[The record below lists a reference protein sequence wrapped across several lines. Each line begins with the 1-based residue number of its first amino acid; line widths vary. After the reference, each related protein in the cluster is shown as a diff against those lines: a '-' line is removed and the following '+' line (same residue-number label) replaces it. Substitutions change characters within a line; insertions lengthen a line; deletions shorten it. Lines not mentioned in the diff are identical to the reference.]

1 MGAHNTNPNNEYGR
15 TQGGLSEK
23 LFIPGNDRG
32 GGGVY
37 MWCHVSVP
45 QGEGGPVEFQVQ
57 ESVVLPKPRHQARGQ
72 GRGELQVLVSKQ
84 QRSHCGV
91 HTDTHST
98 KGC

>member
-1 MGAHNTNPNNEYGR
+1 
-15 TQGGLSEK
+15 
-23 LFIPGNDRG
+23 
-32 GGGVY
+32 

-91 HTDTHST
+91 HTDTHTAQGVVRGYLVEGLPVTVLSHDE
-98 KGC
+98 GRIGYSMLRNGFVIQD